1 VINQAPTSAH
11 KATPSMVI
19 ENIIRVTKRGA
30 LADRIVDDITTAQQ
44 LHLLLQSSLSKEL
57 HHFGLTP
64 TDSIPEG

>member
-1 VINQAPTSAH
+1 
-11 KATPSMVI
+11 MVI